1 MTPFSVIPC
10 LYFPL
15 LFFFF
20 FWQQF
25 LELVYWIKGMTFEKT
40 PYPYCQ
46 MSFQKDCTYFH
57 SPWKYI
63 NPISILTRIERY
75 YFLRM
80 FVNWKGEDD
89 RNDSSND
96 NNIIINHDNRT
107 YWSPLTGHSSRKIFI
122 LSHLIFTT
130 AGRGGWYYHPF

>member
-1 MTPFSVIPC
+1 
-10 LYFPL
+10 
-15 LFFFF
+15 
-20 FWQQF
+20 
-25 LELVYWIKGMTFEKT
+25 MTFEKT

-107 YWSPLTGHSSRKIFI
+107 Y
-122 LSHLIFTT
+122 
-130 AGRGGWYYHPF
+130 